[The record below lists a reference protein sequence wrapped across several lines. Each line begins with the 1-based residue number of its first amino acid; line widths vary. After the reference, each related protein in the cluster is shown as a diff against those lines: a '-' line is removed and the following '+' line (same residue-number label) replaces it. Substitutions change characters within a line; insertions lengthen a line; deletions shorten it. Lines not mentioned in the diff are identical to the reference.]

1 MQKSSVYLPEQ
12 LKKRMQSYVAS
23 AGISEAQLIRDA
35 IANYLADNAGQ
46 TIQPSSDHKPD
57 DQTAIPGR
65 LVGVGVGPG
74 PATMVTIEALHALRR
89 ADRVIAPCTSLEA
102 VGRAE
107 TILRQAA
114 PDIVVERMKFV
125 MQPDHEARAD
135 ALQIVSQQIH
145 DYLQAGDEVAF
156 ITLGDPNMY
165 STVSSVF
172 DGVLALRPHTKTATV
187 PGIMAFQTL
196 ASKGDVMLTDE
207 QQTLVVLPASA
218 PQDVIAAE
226 LANPERTV
234 VFYKGGGRI
243 SAVADQLESAD
254 RLDNAMLGELLGM
267 AGEQVAP
274 VADVRDRPASYLS
287 CVIAQAPKGAGP
299 KPETKTQ

>member
-1 MQKSSVYLPEQ
+1 MQA
-12 LKKRMQSYVAS
+12 YVAA

-35 IANYLADNAGQ
+35 IASYMANDEAVDG
-46 TIQPSSDHKPD
+46 PD
-57 DQTAIPGR
+57 REPPLPGR

-74 PATMVTIEALHALRR
+74 PASMITTGALQALRR
-89 ADRVIAPCTSLEA
+89 ADRVVAPCTSLDS

-107 TILRQAA
+107 TIVRQAA

-125 MQPDHEARAD
+125 MQPDHDARAA
-135 ALQIVSQQIH
+135 ALNVVSKQIER
-145 DYLQAGDEVAF
+145 YLEAGDEVAF
-156 ITLGDPNMY
+156 ITLGDPNTY

-172 DGVLALRPHTKTATV
+172 DGVRALRPQTKTETV

-196 ASKGDVMLTDE
+196 ASKGEVMLTDE

-218 PQDVIAAE
+218 PPETIDAE
-226 LANPERTV
+226 LNNPERTV

-243 SAVADQLESAD
+243 GTVADRLEEVG
-254 RLDNAMLGELLGM
+254 RLDNAVLGELLGM

-287 CVIAQAPKGAGP
+287 CVIAPAVEGAGP
-299 KPETKTQ
+299 KPAKDKT